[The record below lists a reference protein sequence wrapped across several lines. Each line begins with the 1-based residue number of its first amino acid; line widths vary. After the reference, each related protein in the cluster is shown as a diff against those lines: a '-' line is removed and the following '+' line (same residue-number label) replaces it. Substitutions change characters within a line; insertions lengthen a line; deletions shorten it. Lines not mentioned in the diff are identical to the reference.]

1 MGEYKISAIKY
12 RPKKFE
18 EVVGQNDVTS
28 TLENAIN
35 KGKLGQ
41 ALLFSGPRGVGKTTC
56 ARILAKKVNLH
67 EDKNNDYSFNI
78 FELDAASNNGVDH
91 IRELNEKVRVPPRI
105 GNYKVYI
112 IDEVHMLSIGAFN
125 AFLKTLEEPPS
136 HAIFILATTEKSKI
150 LPTVLSRC
158 QIFDFKRISV
168 LDIKKKLESI
178 LIEQKI
184 SYDDE
189 ALFLISESSEGS
201 LRDALQILDRM
212 INFCENEININE
224 VSKNLNIVGSSL
236 YLEICNEIIE
246 KNIPKVLIMLDEIIL
261 NGFSELNFIV
271 GLSNHFRNLF
281 FCKNNNTFK
290 LIESSEKL
298 KEFYLEQSNKV
309 DITWIRKGLK
319 IINTFEINFKNI
331 NNKRIHAELCLMQ
344 ISSIKKEGKNI
355 SKKKDNFKNDNKL
368 LDTEKNKS
376 DVNTKNTENLVSKN
390 NYKAKE
396 NTKSELE
403 KKSTESD
410 KSINEVSSYSLASVE
425 KKKIFNNRKINT
437 DFSKSKPTSQKNN
450 FTQENLENYWDKYHN
465 HKQQNKE
472 FNIASLLKISKPKK
486 NGNIIEYSVTSDI
499 NKKELEDELPELL
512 SYIKTSLKNNLIEI
526 KFNTNNSI
534 KKNILY
540 TPSEKFEKLVELN
553 PSLEILRKKLD
564 LDY

>member
-212 INFCENEININE
+212 INFCENEITINE
-224 VSKNLNIVGSSL
+224 VSKNLNIVGSKL
-236 YLEICNEIIE
+236 YLEICEEIIE
-246 KNIPKVLIMLDEIIL
+246 KNIPKVLLMLDEIIL
-261 NGFSELNFIV
+261 NGFSEVNFII

-355 SKKKDNFKNDNKL
+355 SKKKDNFKNDDKL

-376 DVNTKNTENLVSKN
+376 DVNTKNKENLIPKN

>member
-212 INFCENEININE
+212 INFCENEITINE
-224 VSKNLNIVGSSL
+224 VSKNLNIVGSKM
-236 YLEICNEIIE
+236 YLDICDEIIE
-246 KNIPKVLIMLDEIIL
+246 KNIPKVLLMLDEIIL
-261 NGFSELNFIV
+261 NGFSEVNFII

-376 DVNTKNTENLVSKN
+376 DVNTKNTENLVPKN

-526 KFNTNNSI
+526 KFNTDNSI

>member
-1 MGEYKISAIKY
+1 
-12 RPKKFE
+12 
-18 EVVGQNDVTS
+18 
-28 TLENAIN
+28 
-35 KGKLGQ
+35 
-41 ALLFSGPRGVGKTTC
+41 
-56 ARILAKKVNLH
+56 
-67 EDKNNDYSFNI
+67 
-78 FELDAASNNGVDH
+78 
-91 IRELNEKVRVPPRI
+91 
-105 GNYKVYI
+105 
-112 IDEVHMLSIGAFN
+112 
-125 AFLKTLEEPPS
+125 
-136 HAIFILATTEKSKI
+136 
-150 LPTVLSRC
+150 
-158 QIFDFKRISV
+158 
-168 LDIKKKLESI
+168 
-178 LIEQKI
+178 
-184 SYDDE
+184 
-189 ALFLISESSEGS
+189 
-201 LRDALQILDRM
+201 
-212 INFCENEININE
+212 
-224 VSKNLNIVGSSL
+224 
-236 YLEICNEIIE
+236 
-246 KNIPKVLIMLDEIIL
+246 MLDEIIL
-261 NGFSELNFIV
+261 NGFSEVNFII

-290 LIESSEKL
+290 LFESSEKL

-355 SKKKDNFKNDNKL
+355 SKKKDNFKNNNKL

-376 DVNTKNTENLVSKN
+376 DVNTKNTENLVPKN